1 MSVEKILE
9 SNEEMCRKL
18 GHLSMDQGHGQNGT
32 HDSKAFAQCKRVV
45 IACDTIE
52 WKICVVCSGTKKAEA
67 GMWSVCDRV
76 GRSRR

>member
-52 WKICVVCSGTKKAEA
+52 WKYVLCVVVQRRLRQGC
-67 GMWSVCDRV
+67 
-76 GRSRR
+76 GRFVTG